1 VPDFWPRVARSRYV
15 VLMLDYDGTL
25 APFRVDRHT
34 ARPLPGVIDTLLAI
48 QAQPNTLLALISG
61 RPVAEI
67 DLLVGADRFMIAG
80 THGFE
85 LFQPGSGLTQHAL
98 ELSERAILDVAEEQ
112 AACILGPQWTERK
125 IATVAA
131 HVRHLPAIE
140 AERVVESLAERW
152 IALTNERTEVRRFNG
167 GVEIRVR
174 GRDKGSVVRELLAM
188 APPDALAVYIGDD
201 DTDEDAFKALPDGGI
216 GIKVGNAGAATA
228 AQGRMA
234 SCETVRQFLWDWN
247 HLRQST

>member
-1 VPDFWPRVARSRYV
+1 V

-25 APFRVDRHT
+25 APFQVDRHT
-34 ARPLPGVIDTLLAI
+34 AKPLPGVIDALLAI

-67 DLLVGADRFMIAG
+67 DRLVGADRFMIAG

-85 LFQPGSGLTQHAL
+85 LFQPGSGLTQHPL
-98 ELSERAILDVAEEQ
+98 ELTEQAILDAAEEE
-112 AACILGPQWTERK
+112 AARLLGPEWVERK

-140 AERVVESLAERW
+140 AELVVETLAERW

-188 APPDALAVYIGDD
+188 APPDTLAVYIGDD
-201 DTDEDAFKALPDGGI
+201 DTDEDAFRALPDGGI
-216 GIKVGNAGAATA
+216 GIKVGNTEAATA
-228 AQGRMA
+228 AEGRMA
-234 SCETVRQFLWDWN
+234 SCESVRQFLWNWN
-247 HLRQST
+247 QLRQSA